1 MNLKNT
7 SNACT
12 QRIFRKEIGI
22 MKIEQLVSV
31 LDILTYVE
39 VLKTGDGLVYKGK
52 LKDINPVEMANYRVY
67 RVIPCATSRETYL
80 EIDVY

>member
-1 MNLKNT
+1 MRG
-7 SNACT
+7 T

-22 MKIEQLVSV
+22 MKFEQLVSV